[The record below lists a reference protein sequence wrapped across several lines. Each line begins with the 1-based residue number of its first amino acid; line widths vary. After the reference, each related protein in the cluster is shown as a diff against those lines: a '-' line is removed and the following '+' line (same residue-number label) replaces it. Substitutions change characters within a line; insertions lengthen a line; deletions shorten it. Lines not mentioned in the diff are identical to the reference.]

1 MYGRMERLAA
11 WRIKNVPYLRQRTEE
26 NLMADKTF
34 IKITNKDV
42 YKEIQAL
49 RADVNHAL
57 TAAKINAAII
67 SVIISVIGIV
77 LSRIL

>member
-1 MYGRMERLAA
+1 
-11 WRIKNVPYLRQRTEE
+11 
-26 NLMADKTF
+26 MADKTF

-57 TAAKINAAII
+57 TAAKINAAVIAVVVSVACIVI
-67 SVIISVIGIV
+67 SKL
-77 LSRIL
+77 LS